1 MATEVKTSFL
11 INTFKGILVLKTPK
25 ENNFWFLP
33 LGGAGEIGMNLN
45 LFGHN
50 KEWIIVDCGITFGD
64 RLGIDI
70 IMPDPSAILEQADR
84 IKALVLTH
92 AHEDH
97 IGAVPYL
104 WPYLKCPVYA
114 TPFTAHALRQKLE
127 EKSWGKQ
134 VKIIE
139 VPLSGRVQIG
149 SFDIEYITLTHSI
162 PEPNALAIRTELG
175 CVLHTGDWKIDPQPL
190 LGDTTDENRLKQIG
204 EEGVLALVCDSTNV
218 FDEGSTG
225 SEGEVRDELEKVIA
239 QIPHGRITV
248 CCFSS
253 NVARVES
260 IAHAAQKNGRKV
272 ALIGRSLEKMTRIA
286 SLSGYLKNLPG
297 FINADQAMDMPRD
310 KVLFISTGSQGEG
323 RAALSRIAQR
333 THPIVELDENDTV
346 IFSSRVIPGN
356 ERAIANIQ
364 NQLVQQ
370 GVRIITAHE
379 EAVHVSGH
387 PAQEDLKAMYNWIKP
402 KSLIPVH
409 GEARHMQTQADLG
422 LANGIEHALVPFNGS
437 LIELAGDAPVI
448 IDKVNSG
455 RWGVDGKCLVSMHSP
470 ILKDRNK
477 ISIQGIIFLSVPVND
492 IYQLQGSPSVS
503 SYGLVE
509 LGEEKQDFQED
520 MQNIIRRTLRQDLGK
535 EKNYLEALQRTIKQ
549 ECNQRFGK
557 KPIIDIHFVH
567 VA

>member
-1 MATEVKTSFL
+1 
-11 INTFKGILVLKTPK
+11 VLKTPK
-25 ENNFWFLP
+25 GNNFWFLP

-70 IMPDPSAILEQADR
+70 MMPDPSAILEQAENV
-84 IKALVLTH
+84 KALVLTH

-114 TPFTAHALRQKLE
+114 TPFTAQVLRQKLE

-149 SFDIEYITLTHSI
+149 SFDVEYITLTHSI

-175 CVLHTGDWKIDPQPL
+175 CVLHTGDWKVDPQPL
-190 LGDTTDENRLKQIG
+190 IGESTDKNRLKEIG
-204 EEGVLALVCDSTNV
+204 KEGVSALICDSTNV
-218 FDEGSTG
+218 FDKGSTG
-225 SEGEVRDELEKVIA
+225 SEGEVRNELEKIIA
-239 QIPHGRITV
+239 QIPQGRIV
-248 CCFSS
+248 ACCFSS

-272 ALIGRSLEKMTRIA
+272 ALLGRSLEKMIRAAT
-286 SLSGYLKNLPG
+286 LSGYLKKLPG
-297 FINADQAMDMPRD
+297 FVPADQAMDMPRD

-323 RAALSRIAQR
+323 RAALSRIANR
-333 THPIVELDENDTV
+333 SHPIVELDDGDTV

-356 ERAIANIQ
+356 ERSIANIQ
-364 NQLVQQ
+364 NQLVHQ
-370 GVRIITAHE
+370 GVRTITSHE

-387 PAQEDLKAMYNWIKP
+387 PAQEDLKAMYNWTKP

-409 GEARHMQTQADLG
+409 GEARHMQSQAELG
-422 LANGIEHALVPFNGS
+422 LANGIEHTLVPGNGT
-437 LIELAGDAPVI
+437 LIELAGKTPEI
-448 IDKVNSG
+448 IDRVNTG
-455 RWGVDGKCLVSMHSP
+455 RWGVDGKCLVSMQSP

-477 ISIQGIIFLSVPVND
+477 ISIQGIVLLSIPVDD
-492 IYQLQGSPSVS
+492 IYQLQGIPVIS
-503 SYGLVE
+503 SFGLVE
-509 LGEEKQDFQED
+509 LGEETEDFQD
-520 MQNIIRRTLRQDLGK
+520 GMQKIIRRTMHQDLGK
-535 EKNYLEALQRTIKQ
+535 EKNYIEALQRSVKQ

-557 KPIIDIHFVH
+557 KPFVDIHFVS
-567 VA
+567 VS

>member
-1 MATEVKTSFL
+1 ML
-11 INTFKGILVLKTPK
+11 NTPK
-25 ENNFWFLP
+25 KTNFWFLP

-70 IMPDPSAILEQADR
+70 IMPDPSAILDHAAN

-114 TPFTAHALRQKLE
+114 TPFTAQILRQKLE

-149 SFDIEYITLTHSI
+149 SFDVEYITLTHSI
-162 PEPNALAIRTELG
+162 PEPNALAIRTEHG

-190 LGDTTDENRLKQIG
+190 LGEATNKNRLKEIG
-204 EEGVLALVCDSTNV
+204 KEGVLSLICDSTNV
-218 FDEGSTG
+218 FDKGSTG

-239 QIPHGRITV
+239 QIPNGRIAV

-260 IAHAAQKNGRKV
+260 IAYSAKKNGRKV
-272 ALIGRSLEKMTRIA
+272 ALLGRSLEKMIRAAT
-286 SLSGYLKNLPG
+286 LSGYLKGLPG
-297 FINADQAMDMPRD
+297 FIPADQAMDMPRD
-310 KVLFISTGSQGEG
+310 KVLFICTGSQGEG
-323 RAALSRIAQR
+323 RSALTRIAQR
-333 THPIVELDENDTV
+333 DHHIVSLDKDDTV

-356 ERAIANIQ
+356 ERAIANMQ
-364 NQLVQQ
+364 NHLVHQ

-379 EAVHVSGH
+379 EDVHVSGH
-387 PAQEDLKAMYNWIKP
+387 PAQEDLKAMYSWVKP

-409 GEARHMQTQADLG
+409 GEARHMQAQAELG
-422 LANGIEHALVPFNGS
+422 LANGIEQALVPSNGT
-437 LIELAGDAPVI
+437 LIELAGSKPEI
-448 IDKVNSG
+448 IERVNSG
-455 RWGVDGKCLVSMHSP
+455 RWGIDGKCLVSMQSP
-470 ILKDRNK
+470 ILKERQK
-477 ISIQGIIFLSVPVND
+477 ISIQGVIFVSIPVDD
-492 IYQLQGSPSVS
+492 ICQIQGTPTISAH
-503 SYGLVE
+503 GLVE
-509 LGEEKQDFQED
+509 DGEEAQDFQD
-520 MQNIIRRTLRQDLGK
+520 GMQNIIRRTMHQDLGK
-535 EKNYLEALQRTIKQ
+535 EKNYIEALQRVIKQ

-557 KPIIDIHFVH
+557 KPVVDVH
-567 VA
+567 LVRSV

>member
-1 MATEVKTSFL
+1 
-11 INTFKGILVLKTPK
+11 VLNTPK
-25 ENNFWFLP
+25 KTNFWFLP

-70 IMPDPSAILEQADR
+70 IMPDPSAILDHAEN

-114 TPFTAHALRQKLE
+114 TPFTAQILRQKLE

-149 SFDIEYITLTHSI
+149 SFDVEYITLTHSI
-162 PEPNALAIRTELG
+162 PEPNALAIRTKHG

-190 LGDTTDENRLKQIG
+190 LGEATNKNRLKEIG
-204 EEGVLALVCDSTNV
+204 KEGVLALICDSTNV
-218 FDEGSTG
+218 FDKGSTG

-239 QIPHGRITV
+239 QIPNGRIAV

-260 IAHAAQKNGRKV
+260 IAYSAQKNGRKV
-272 ALIGRSLEKMTRIA
+272 ALLGRSLEKMIRAAT
-286 SLSGYLKNLPG
+286 LSGYLKGLPG
-297 FINADQAMDMPRD
+297 FIPADQAMDMPRE
-310 KVLFISTGSQGEG
+310 KVLFICTGSQGEG
-323 RAALSRIAQR
+323 RSALTRIAQR
-333 THPIVELDENDTV
+333 DHHIVSLDKDDTV

-356 ERAIANIQ
+356 ERAIANMQ
-364 NQLVQQ
+364 NHLVHQ

-379 EAVHVSGH
+379 EDVHVSGH
-387 PAQEDLKAMYNWIKP
+387 PAQEDLKAMYSWVKP

-409 GEARHMQTQADLG
+409 GEARHMQAQAELG
-422 LANGIEHALVPFNGS
+422 LANGIEQALVPSNGT
-437 LIELAGDAPVI
+437 LIELAGGKPEI
-448 IDKVNSG
+448 IERIDSG
-455 RWGVDGKCLVSMHSP
+455 RWGIDGKCLVSMQSS
-470 ILKDRNK
+470 ILKERQK
-477 ISIQGIIFLSVPVND
+477 ISTQGVIFVSIPVDD
-492 IYQLQGSPSVS
+492 IYQMQGTPTISAH
-503 SYGLVE
+503 GLVE
-509 LGEEKQDFQED
+509 EGEEAQDFQD
-520 MQNIIRRTLRQDLGK
+520 GMQNVIRRTMHQDIGK
-535 EKNYLEALQRTIKQ
+535 EKNYIEALQRVIKQ

-557 KPIIDIHFVH
+557 KPVVDVHFVRSI
-567 VA
+567 

>member
-1 MATEVKTSFL
+1 
-11 INTFKGILVLKTPK
+11 VLNTPK
-25 ENNFWFLP
+25 KTNFWFLP

-70 IMPDPSAILEQADR
+70 IMPDPSAILDHAEN

-114 TPFTAHALRQKLE
+114 TPFTAQILRQKLE

-149 SFDIEYITLTHSI
+149 SFDVEYITLTHSI
-162 PEPNALAIRTELG
+162 PEPNALAIRTEHG

-190 LGDTTDENRLKQIG
+190 LGETTNKNRLKEIG
-204 EEGVLALVCDSTNV
+204 KEGVLSLICDSTNV
-218 FDEGSTG
+218 FDKGSTG

-239 QIPHGRITV
+239 QIPNGRIAV

-260 IAHAAQKNGRKV
+260 IAYSAKKNGRKV
-272 ALIGRSLEKMTRIA
+272 ALLGRSLEKMIRAAT
-286 SLSGYLKNLPG
+286 LSGYLKGLPG
-297 FINADQAMDMPRD
+297 FIPADQAMDMPRD
-310 KVLFISTGSQGEG
+310 KVLFICTGSQGEG
-323 RAALSRIAQR
+323 RSALTRIAQR
-333 THPIVELDENDTV
+333 DHHIVSLDKDDTV

-356 ERAIANIQ
+356 ERAIANMQ
-364 NQLVQQ
+364 NHLVHQ

-379 EAVHVSGH
+379 EDVHVSGH
-387 PAQEDLKAMYNWIKP
+387 PAQEDLKAMYSWVKP

-409 GEARHMQTQADLG
+409 GEARHMQAQAELG
-422 LANGIEHALVPFNGS
+422 LANGIEQALVPSNGT
-437 LIELAGDAPVI
+437 LIELAGSKPEI
-448 IDKVNSG
+448 IERVNSG
-455 RWGVDGKCLVSMHSP
+455 RWGIDGKCLVSMQSP
-470 ILKDRNK
+470 ILKERQK
-477 ISIQGIIFLSVPVND
+477 ISIQGVIFVSIPVDD
-492 IYQLQGSPSVS
+492 ICQIQGTPTISAH
-503 SYGLVE
+503 GLVE
-509 LGEEKQDFQED
+509 DGEEAQDFQD
-520 MQNIIRRTLRQDLGK
+520 GMQNIIRRTMHQDLGK
-535 EKNYLEALQRTIKQ
+535 EKNYIEALQRVIKQ

-557 KPIIDIHFVH
+557 KPVVDVH
-567 VA
+567 LVRSV

>member
-1 MATEVKTSFL
+1 ML
-11 INTFKGILVLKTPK
+11 NTPK
-25 ENNFWFLP
+25 KTNFWFLP

-70 IMPDPSAILEQADR
+70 IMPDPSAILDHAEN

-114 TPFTAHALRQKLE
+114 TPFTAQILRQKLE

-149 SFDIEYITLTHSI
+149 SFDVEYITLTHSI
-162 PEPNALAIRTELG
+162 PEPNALAIRTEHG

-190 LGDTTDENRLKQIG
+190 LGEATNKNRLKEIG
-204 EEGVLALVCDSTNV
+204 KEGVLSLICDSTNV
-218 FDEGSTG
+218 FDKGSTG

-239 QIPHGRITV
+239 QIPNGRIAV

-260 IAHAAQKNGRKV
+260 IAYSAKKNGRKV
-272 ALIGRSLEKMTRIA
+272 ALLGRSLEKMIRAAT
-286 SLSGYLKNLPG
+286 LSGYLKGLPG
-297 FINADQAMDMPRD
+297 FIPADQAMDMPRD
-310 KVLFISTGSQGEG
+310 KVLFICTGSQGEG
-323 RAALSRIAQR
+323 RSALTRIAQR
-333 THPIVELDENDTV
+333 DHHIVSLDKDDTV

-356 ERAIANIQ
+356 ERAIANMQ
-364 NQLVQQ
+364 NHLVHQ

-379 EAVHVSGH
+379 EDVHVSGH
-387 PAQEDLKAMYNWIKP
+387 PAQEDLKAMYSWVKP

-409 GEARHMQTQADLG
+409 GEARHMQAQAELG
-422 LANGIEHALVPFNGS
+422 LANGIEQALVPSNGT
-437 LIELAGDAPVI
+437 LIELAGSKPEI
-448 IDKVNSG
+448 IERVNSG
-455 RWGVDGKCLVSMHSP
+455 RWGIDGKCLVSVQSP
-470 ILKDRNK
+470 ILKERQK
-477 ISIQGIIFLSVPVND
+477 ISIQGVIFVSIPVDD
-492 IYQLQGSPSVS
+492 ICQIQGTPTISAH
-503 SYGLVE
+503 GLVE
-509 LGEEKQDFQED
+509 DGEEAQDFQD
-520 MQNIIRRTLRQDLGK
+520 GMQNIIRRTMHQDLGK
-535 EKNYLEALQRTIKQ
+535 EKNYIEALQRVIKQ

-557 KPIIDIHFVH
+557 KPVVDVH
-567 VA
+567 LVRSV

>member
-1 MATEVKTSFL
+1 ML
-11 INTFKGILVLKTPK
+11 NTPK
-25 ENNFWFLP
+25 KTNFWFLP
-33 LGGAGEIGMNLN
+33 LGGAAEIGMNLN

-70 IMPDPSAILEQADR
+70 IMPDPSAILDHAEN

-114 TPFTAHALRQKLE
+114 TPFTAQILRQKLE

-139 VPLSGRVQIG
+139 VPLSGRMQIG
-149 SFDIEYITLTHSI
+149 SFNVEYITLTHSI
-162 PEPNALAIRTELG
+162 PEPNALAIRTEHG

-190 LGDTTDENRLKQIG
+190 LGEATNKNRLKEIG
-204 EEGVLALVCDSTNV
+204 KEGVLSLICDSTNV
-218 FDEGSTG
+218 FDKGSTG

-239 QIPHGRITV
+239 QIPNGRIAV

-260 IAHAAQKNGRKV
+260 IAYSAKKNGRKV
-272 ALIGRSLEKMTRIA
+272 ALLGRSLEKMIRAAT
-286 SLSGYLKNLPG
+286 LSGYLKGLPG
-297 FINADQAMDMPRD
+297 FIPADQAMDMPRD
-310 KVLFISTGSQGEG
+310 KVLFICTGSQGEG
-323 RAALSRIAQR
+323 RSALTRIAQR
-333 THPIVELDENDTV
+333 DHHVVSLDKGDTV

-356 ERAIANIQ
+356 ERAIANMQ
-364 NQLVQQ
+364 NHLVHQ

-379 EAVHVSGH
+379 EDVHVSGH
-387 PAQEDLKAMYNWIKP
+387 PAQEDLKAMYSWVKP

-409 GEARHMQTQADLG
+409 GEARHMQAQAELG
-422 LANGIEHALVPFNGS
+422 LANGIEQALVPSNGT
-437 LIELAGDAPVI
+437 LIELAGSKPEI
-448 IDKVNSG
+448 IERVNSG
-455 RWGVDGKCLVSMHSP
+455 RWGIDGKCLVSMQSP
-470 ILKDRNK
+470 ILKERQK
-477 ISIQGIIFLSVPVND
+477 ISIQGVIFVSIPVDD
-492 IYQLQGSPSVS
+492 ICQIQGTPTISAH
-503 SYGLVE
+503 GLVE
-509 LGEEKQDFQED
+509 DGEEAQDFQD
-520 MQNIIRRTLRQDLGK
+520 GMQNIIRRTMHQDLGK
-535 EKNYLEALQRTIKQ
+535 EKNYIEALQRVIKQ

-557 KPIIDIHFVH
+557 KPVVDVH
-567 VA
+567 LVRSV

>member
-1 MATEVKTSFL
+1 
-11 INTFKGILVLKTPK
+11 VLNTPK
-25 ENNFWFLP
+25 KTNFWFLP

-70 IMPDPSAILEQADR
+70 IMPDPSAILDHAEN

-114 TPFTAHALRQKLE
+114 TPFTAQILRQKLE

-149 SFDIEYITLTHSI
+149 SFDVEYITLTHSI
-162 PEPNALAIRTELG
+162 PEPNALAIRTEHG

-190 LGDTTDENRLKQIG
+190 LGEATNKNRLKEIG
-204 EEGVLALVCDSTNV
+204 KEGVLSLICDSTNV
-218 FDEGSTG
+218 FDKGSTG

-239 QIPHGRITV
+239 QIPNGRIAV

-260 IAHAAQKNGRKV
+260 IAYSAKKSGRKV
-272 ALIGRSLEKMTRIA
+272 ALLGRSLEKMIRAAT
-286 SLSGYLKNLPG
+286 LSGYLKGLPG
-297 FINADQAMDMPRD
+297 FIPADQAMDMPRD
-310 KVLFISTGSQGEG
+310 KVLFICTGSQGEG
-323 RAALSRIAQR
+323 RSALTRIAQR
-333 THPIVELDENDTV
+333 DHHVVSLDKDDTV

-356 ERAIANIQ
+356 ERAIANMQ
-364 NQLVQQ
+364 NHLVHQ

-379 EAVHVSGH
+379 EDVHVSGH
-387 PAQEDLKAMYNWIKP
+387 PAQEDLKAMYSWVKP

-409 GEARHMQTQADLG
+409 GEARHMQAQAELG
-422 LANGIEHALVPFNGS
+422 LANGIEQALVPSNGT
-437 LIELAGDAPVI
+437 LIELAGSKPEI
-448 IDKVNSG
+448 IERVNSG
-455 RWGVDGKCLVSMHSP
+455 RWGIDGKCLVSMQSP
-470 ILKDRNK
+470 ILKERQK
-477 ISIQGIIFLSVPVND
+477 ISIQGVIFVSIPVDD
-492 IYQLQGSPSVS
+492 ICQIQGTPTISAH
-503 SYGLVE
+503 GLVE
-509 LGEEKQDFQED
+509 DGEEAQDFQD
-520 MQNIIRRTLRQDLGK
+520 GMQNIIRRTMHQDLGK
-535 EKNYLEALQRTIKQ
+535 EKNYIEALQRVIKQ

-557 KPIIDIHFVH
+557 KPVVDLHLVRS
-567 VA
+567 V

>member
-1 MATEVKTSFL
+1 
-11 INTFKGILVLKTPK
+11 
-25 ENNFWFLP
+25 
-33 LGGAGEIGMNLN
+33 MNLN

-70 IMPDPSAILEQADR
+70 IMPDPSAILDHAEN

-114 TPFTAHALRQKLE
+114 TPFTAQILRQKLE

-149 SFDIEYITLTHSI
+149 SFDVEYITLTHSI
-162 PEPNALAIRTELG
+162 PEPNALAIRTEHG

-190 LGDTTDENRLKQIG
+190 LGETTNKNRLKEIG
-204 EEGVLALVCDSTNV
+204 KEGVLSLICDSTNV
-218 FDEGSTG
+218 FDKGSTG

-239 QIPHGRITV
+239 QIPNGRIAV

-260 IAHAAQKNGRKV
+260 IAYSAKKNGRKV
-272 ALIGRSLEKMTRIA
+272 ALLGRSLEKMIRAAT
-286 SLSGYLKNLPG
+286 LSGYLKGLPG
-297 FINADQAMDMPRD
+297 FIRADQAMDMPRD
-310 KVLFISTGSQGEG
+310 KVLFICTGSQGEG
-323 RAALSRIAQR
+323 RSALTRIAQR
-333 THPIVELDENDTV
+333 DHHIVSLDKDDTV

-356 ERAIANIQ
+356 ERAIANMQ
-364 NQLVQQ
+364 NHLVHQ

-379 EAVHVSGH
+379 EDVHVSGH
-387 PAQEDLKAMYNWIKP
+387 PAQEDLKAMYSWVKP

-409 GEARHMQTQADLG
+409 GEARHMQAQAELG
-422 LANGIEHALVPFNGS
+422 LANGIEQALVPSNGT
-437 LIELAGDAPVI
+437 LIELAGSKPEI
-448 IDKVNSG
+448 IERVNSG
-455 RWGVDGKCLVSMHSP
+455 RWGIDGKCLVSMQSP
-470 ILKDRNK
+470 ILKERQK
-477 ISIQGIIFLSVPVND
+477 ISIQGVIFVSIPVDD
-492 IYQLQGSPSVS
+492 ICQIQGTPTISAH
-503 SYGLVE
+503 GLVE
-509 LGEEKQDFQED
+509 DGEEAQDFQD
-520 MQNIIRRTLRQDLGK
+520 GMQNIIRRTMHQDLGK
-535 EKNYLEALQRTIKQ
+535 EKNYIEALQRVIKQ

-557 KPIIDIHFVH
+557 KPVVDVH
-567 VA
+567 LVRSV

>member
-1 MATEVKTSFL
+1 
-11 INTFKGILVLKTPK
+11 VLNTPK
-25 ENNFWFLP
+25 KTNFWFLP

-70 IMPDPSAILEQADR
+70 IMPDPSAILDHAEN

-114 TPFTAHALRQKLE
+114 TPFTAQILRQKLE

-149 SFDIEYITLTHSI
+149 SFDVEYITLTHSI
-162 PEPNALAIRTELG
+162 PEPNALAIRTEHG

-190 LGDTTDENRLKQIG
+190 LGETTNKNRLKEIG
-204 EEGVLALVCDSTNV
+204 KEGVLSLICDSTNV
-218 FDEGSTG
+218 FDKGSTG

-239 QIPHGRITV
+239 QIPNGRIAV

-260 IAHAAQKNGRKV
+260 IAYSAKKNGRKV
-272 ALIGRSLEKMTRIA
+272 ALLGRSLEKMIRAAT
-286 SLSGYLKNLPG
+286 LSGYLKGLPG
-297 FINADQAMDMPRD
+297 FIPADQAMDMPRD
-310 KVLFISTGSQGEG
+310 KVLFICTGSQGEG
-323 RAALSRIAQR
+323 RSALTRIAQR
-333 THPIVELDENDTV
+333 DHHIVSLDKDDTV

-356 ERAIANIQ
+356 ERAIANMQ
-364 NQLVQQ
+364 NHLVHQ

-379 EAVHVSGH
+379 EDVHVSGH
-387 PAQEDLKAMYNWIKP
+387 PAQEDLKAMYSWVKP

-409 GEARHMQTQADLG
+409 GEARHMQAQAELG
-422 LANGIEHALVPFNGS
+422 LANGIEQALVPSNGT
-437 LIELAGDAPVI
+437 LIELAGSKPEI
-448 IDKVNSG
+448 IERVNSG
-455 RWGVDGKCLVSMHSP
+455 RWGIDGKCLVSMQSP
-470 ILKDRNK
+470 ILKERQK
-477 ISIQGIIFLSVPVND
+477 ISIQGVIFVSIPVDD
-492 IYQLQGSPSVS
+492 ICQIQAAPTISAH
-503 SYGLVE
+503 GLVE
-509 LGEEKQDFQED
+509 DGEEAQDFQD
-520 MQNIIRRTLRQDLGK
+520 GMQNIIRRTMHQDLGK
-535 EKNYLEALQRTIKQ
+535 EKNYIEALQRVIKQ

-557 KPIIDIHFVH
+557 KPVVDVH
-567 VA
+567 LVRSV

>member
-1 MATEVKTSFL
+1 ML
-11 INTFKGILVLKTPK
+11 NTPK
-25 ENNFWFLP
+25 KTNFWFLP

-70 IMPDPSAILEQADR
+70 IMPDPSAILDHAEN

-114 TPFTAHALRQKLE
+114 TPFTAQILRQKLE

-149 SFDIEYITLTHSI
+149 SFDVEYITLTHSI
-162 PEPNALAIRTELG
+162 PEPNALAIRTEHG

-190 LGDTTDENRLKQIG
+190 LGEATNKNRLKEIG
-204 EEGVLALVCDSTNV
+204 KEGVLSLICDSTNV
-218 FDEGSTG
+218 FDKGSTG

-239 QIPHGRITV
+239 QIPNGRIAV

-260 IAHAAQKNGRKV
+260 IAYSAKKNGRKV
-272 ALIGRSLEKMTRIA
+272 ALLGRSLEKMIRAAT
-286 SLSGYLKNLPG
+286 LSGYLKGLPG
-297 FINADQAMDMPRD
+297 FIPADQAMDMPRD
-310 KVLFISTGSQGEG
+310 KVLFICTGSQGEG
-323 RAALSRIAQR
+323 RSALTRIAQR
-333 THPIVELDENDTV
+333 DHHIVSLDKDDTV

-356 ERAIANIQ
+356 ERAIANMQ
-364 NQLVQQ
+364 NHLVHQ

-379 EAVHVSGH
+379 EDVHVSGH
-387 PAQEDLKAMYNWIKP
+387 PAQEDLKAMYSWVKP

-409 GEARHMQTQADLG
+409 GEARHMQAQAELG
-422 LANGIEHALVPFNGS
+422 LANGIEQALVPSNGT
-437 LIELAGDAPVI
+437 LIELAGSKPEI
-448 IDKVNSG
+448 IERVNSG
-455 RWGVDGKCLVSMHSP
+455 RWGIDGKCLVSMQSP
-470 ILKDRNK
+470 ILKERQK
-477 ISIQGIIFLSVPVND
+477 ISIQGVIFVSIPVDD
-492 IYQLQGSPSVS
+492 ICQIQGTPTISAH
-503 SYGLVE
+503 GLVE
-509 LGEEKQDFQED
+509 NGEEAQDFQD
-520 MQNIIRRTLRQDLGK
+520 GMQNIIRRTMHQDLGK
-535 EKNYLEALQRTIKQ
+535 EKNYIEALQRVIKQ

-557 KPIIDIHFVH
+557 KPVVDVH
-567 VA
+567 LVRSV

>member
-1 MATEVKTSFL
+1 M
-11 INTFKGILVLKTPK
+11 LKTPK
-25 ENNFWFLP
+25 GNNFWFLP

-70 IMPDPSAILEQADR
+70 MMPDPSAILEQAENV
-84 IKALVLTH
+84 KALVLTH

-114 TPFTAHALRQKLE
+114 TPFTAQVLRQKLE

-149 SFDIEYITLTHSI
+149 SFDVEYITLTHSI

-175 CVLHTGDWKIDPQPL
+175 CVLHTGDWKVDPQPL
-190 LGDTTDENRLKQIG
+190 IGESTDKNRLKEIG
-204 EEGVLALVCDSTNV
+204 KEGVSALICDSTNV
-218 FDEGSTG
+218 FDKGSTG
-225 SEGEVRDELEKVIA
+225 SEGEVRNELEKIIA
-239 QIPHGRITV
+239 QIPQGRIV
-248 CCFSS
+248 ACCFSS

-272 ALIGRSLEKMTRIA
+272 ALLGRSLEKMIRAAT
-286 SLSGYLKNLPG
+286 LSGYLKKLPG
-297 FINADQAMDMPRD
+297 FVPADQAMDMPRD

-323 RAALSRIAQR
+323 RAALSRIANR
-333 THPIVELDENDTV
+333 SHPIVELDDGDTV

-356 ERAIANIQ
+356 ERSIANIQ
-364 NQLVQQ
+364 NQLVHQ
-370 GVRIITAHE
+370 GVRTITSHE

-387 PAQEDLKAMYNWIKP
+387 PAQEDLKAMYNWTKP

-409 GEARHMQTQADLG
+409 GEARHMQSQAELG
-422 LANGIEHALVPFNGS
+422 LANGIEHTLVPGNGT
-437 LIELAGDAPVI
+437 LIELAGKTPEI
-448 IDKVNSG
+448 IDRVNTG
-455 RWGVDGKCLVSMHSP
+455 RWGVDGKCLVSMQSP

-477 ISIQGIIFLSVPVND
+477 ISIQGIVLLSIPVDD
-492 IYQLQGSPSVS
+492 IYQLQGIPVIS
-503 SYGLVE
+503 SFGLVE
-509 LGEEKQDFQED
+509 LGEETEDFQD
-520 MQNIIRRTLRQDLGK
+520 GMQKIIRRTMHQDLGK
-535 EKNYLEALQRTIKQ
+535 EKNYIEALQRSVKQ

-557 KPIIDIHFVH
+557 KPVVDIHFVS
-567 VA
+567 VS

>member
-1 MATEVKTSFL
+1 
-11 INTFKGILVLKTPK
+11 VLKTPK
-25 ENNFWFLP
+25 GNNFWFLP

-70 IMPDPSAILEQADR
+70 MMPDPSAILEQAENV
-84 IKALVLTH
+84 KALVLTH

-114 TPFTAHALRQKLE
+114 TPFTAQVLRQKLE

-149 SFDIEYITLTHSI
+149 SFDVEYITLTHSI

-190 LGDTTDENRLKQIG
+190 IGESTDKNRLKEIG
-204 EEGVLALVCDSTNV
+204 KEGVSALICDSTNV
-218 FDEGSTG
+218 FDKGSTG
-225 SEGEVRDELEKVIA
+225 SEGEVRNELEKIIA
-239 QIPHGRITV
+239 QIPQGRIV
-248 CCFSS
+248 ACCFSS

-272 ALIGRSLEKMTRIA
+272 ALLGRTLEKMMRAA
-286 SLSGYLKNLPG
+286 SLSGYLKKLPG
-297 FINADQAMDMPRD
+297 FVPADQAMDMPRD

-323 RAALSRIAQR
+323 RAALSRIANR
-333 THPIVELDENDTV
+333 SHPIVELDDGDTV

-356 ERAIANIQ
+356 ERSIANIQ
-364 NQLVQQ
+364 NQLVHQ
-370 GVRIITAHE
+370 GVRTITSHE

-387 PAQEDLKAMYNWIKP
+387 PAQEDLKAMYNWTKP

-409 GEARHMQTQADLG
+409 GEARHMQAQAELG
-422 LANGIEHALVPFNGS
+422 LANGIEHTLVPGNGT
-437 LIELAGDAPVI
+437 LIELAGKTPEI
-448 IDKVNSG
+448 IDRVNTG
-455 RWGVDGKCLVSMHSP
+455 RWGVDGKCLV
-470 ILKDRNK
+470 
-477 ISIQGIIFLSVPVND
+477 
-492 IYQLQGSPSVS
+492 
-503 SYGLVE
+503 
-509 LGEEKQDFQED
+509 
-520 MQNIIRRTLRQDLGK
+520 
-535 EKNYLEALQRTIKQ
+535 
-549 ECNQRFGK
+549 
-557 KPIIDIHFVH
+557 
-567 VA
+567 

>member
-1 MATEVKTSFL
+1 ML
-11 INTFKGILVLKTPK
+11 NTPK
-25 ENNFWFLP
+25 KTNFWFLP

-70 IMPDPSAILEQADR
+70 IMPDPSAILDHAEN

-114 TPFTAHALRQKLE
+114 TPFTAQILRQKLE

-149 SFDIEYITLTHSI
+149 SFDVEYITLTHSI
-162 PEPNALAIRTELG
+162 PEPNALAIRTEHG

-190 LGDTTDENRLKQIG
+190 LGETTNKNRLKEIG
-204 EEGVLALVCDSTNV
+204 KEGVLSLICDSTNV
-218 FDEGSTG
+218 FDKGSTG

-239 QIPHGRITV
+239 QIPNGRIAV

-260 IAHAAQKNGRKV
+260 IAYSAKKNGRKV
-272 ALIGRSLEKMTRIA
+272 ALLGRSLEKMIRAAT
-286 SLSGYLKNLPG
+286 LSGYLKGLPG
-297 FINADQAMDMPRD
+297 FIRADQAMDMPRD
-310 KVLFISTGSQGEG
+310 KVLFICTGSQGEG
-323 RAALSRIAQR
+323 RSALTRIAQR
-333 THPIVELDENDTV
+333 DHHIVSLDKDDTV

-356 ERAIANIQ
+356 ERAIANMQ
-364 NQLVQQ
+364 NHLVHQ

-379 EAVHVSGH
+379 EDVHVSGH
-387 PAQEDLKAMYNWIKP
+387 PAQEDLKAMYSWVKP

-409 GEARHMQTQADLG
+409 GEARHMQAQAELG
-422 LANGIEHALVPFNGS
+422 LANGIEQALVPSNGT
-437 LIELAGDAPVI
+437 LIELAGSKPEI
-448 IDKVNSG
+448 IERVNSG
-455 RWGVDGKCLVSMHSP
+455 RWGIDGKCLVSMQSP
-470 ILKDRNK
+470 ILKERQK
-477 ISIQGIIFLSVPVND
+477 ISIQGVIFVSIPVDD
-492 IYQLQGSPSVS
+492 ICQIQGTPTISAH
-503 SYGLVE
+503 GLVE
-509 LGEEKQDFQED
+509 DGEEAQDFQD
-520 MQNIIRRTLRQDLGK
+520 GMQNIIRRTMHQDLGK
-535 EKNYLEALQRTIKQ
+535 EKNYIEALQRVIKQ

-557 KPIIDIHFVH
+557 KPVVDVH
-567 VA
+567 LVRSV

>member
-1 MATEVKTSFL
+1 
-11 INTFKGILVLKTPK
+11 VLNTPK
-25 ENNFWFLP
+25 KTNFWFLP

-70 IMPDPSAILEQADR
+70 IMPDPSAILDHAEN

-114 TPFTAHALRQKLE
+114 TPFTAQILRQKLE

-149 SFDIEYITLTHSI
+149 SFDVEYITLTHSI
-162 PEPNALAIRTELG
+162 PEPNALAIRTEHG

-190 LGDTTDENRLKQIG
+190 LGEATNKNRLKEIG
-204 EEGVLALVCDSTNV
+204 KEGVLSLICDSTNV
-218 FDEGSTG
+218 FDKGSTG

-239 QIPHGRITV
+239 QIPNGRIAV

-260 IAHAAQKNGRKV
+260 IVYSAKKNGRKV
-272 ALIGRSLEKMTRIA
+272 ALLGRSLEKMIRAAT
-286 SLSGYLKNLPG
+286 LSGYLKGLPG
-297 FINADQAMDMPRD
+297 FIPADQAMDMPRD
-310 KVLFISTGSQGEG
+310 KVLFICTGSQGEG
-323 RAALSRIAQR
+323 RSALTRIAQR
-333 THPIVELDENDTV
+333 DHHIVSLDKDDTV

-356 ERAIANIQ
+356 ERAIANMQ
-364 NQLVQQ
+364 NHLVHQ

-379 EAVHVSGH
+379 EDVHVSGH
-387 PAQEDLKAMYNWIKP
+387 PAQEDLKAMYSWVKP

-409 GEARHMQTQADLG
+409 GEARHMQAQAELG
-422 LANGIEHALVPFNGS
+422 LANGIEQALVPSNGT
-437 LIELAGDAPVI
+437 LIELAGSKPEI
-448 IDKVNSG
+448 IERVNSG
-455 RWGVDGKCLVSMHSP
+455 RWGIDGKCLVSMQSP
-470 ILKDRNK
+470 ILKERQK
-477 ISIQGIIFLSVPVND
+477 ISIQGVIFVSIPVDD
-492 IYQLQGSPSVS
+492 ICQIQGIPTISAH
-503 SYGLVE
+503 GLVE
-509 LGEEKQDFQED
+509 DGEEAQDFQD
-520 MQNIIRRTLRQDLGK
+520 GMQNIIRRTMHQDLGK
-535 EKNYLEALQRTIKQ
+535 EKNYIEALQRVIKQ

-557 KPIIDIHFVH
+557 KPVVDVH
-567 VA
+567 LVRSV

>member
-1 MATEVKTSFL
+1 ML
-11 INTFKGILVLKTPK
+11 NTPK
-25 ENNFWFLP
+25 KTNFWFLP

-70 IMPDPSAILEQADR
+70 IMPDPSAILDHAEN

-114 TPFTAHALRQKLE
+114 TPFTAQILRQKLE

-149 SFDIEYITLTHSI
+149 SFNVEYITLTHSI
-162 PEPNALAIRTELG
+162 PEPNALAIRTEHG

-190 LGDTTDENRLKQIG
+190 LGETTNKNRLKEIG
-204 EEGVLALVCDSTNV
+204 KEGVLSLICDSTNV
-218 FDEGSTG
+218 FDKGSTG

-239 QIPHGRITV
+239 QIPNGRIAV

-260 IAHAAQKNGRKV
+260 IAYSAKKNGRKV
-272 ALIGRSLEKMTRIA
+272 ALLGRSLEKMIRAAT
-286 SLSGYLKNLPG
+286 LSGYLKGLPG
-297 FINADQAMDMPRD
+297 FIPADQAMDMPRD
-310 KVLFISTGSQGEG
+310 KVLFICTGSQGEG
-323 RAALSRIAQR
+323 RSALTRIAQR
-333 THPIVELDENDTV
+333 DHHIVSLDKDDTV

-356 ERAIANIQ
+356 ERAIANMQ
-364 NQLVQQ
+364 NHLVHQ

-379 EAVHVSGH
+379 EDVHVSGH
-387 PAQEDLKAMYNWIKP
+387 PAQEDLKAMYSWVKP

-409 GEARHMQTQADLG
+409 GEARHMQAQAELG
-422 LANGIEHALVPFNGS
+422 LANGIEQALVPSNGT
-437 LIELAGDAPVI
+437 LIELAGSKPEI
-448 IDKVNSG
+448 IERVNSG
-455 RWGVDGKCLVSMHSP
+455 RWGIDGKCLVSMQSP
-470 ILKDRNK
+470 ILKERQK
-477 ISIQGIIFLSVPVND
+477 ISIQGVIFVSIPVDD
-492 IYQLQGSPSVS
+492 ICQIQGTPTISAH
-503 SYGLVE
+503 GLVE
-509 LGEEKQDFQED
+509 DGEEAQDFQD
-520 MQNIIRRTLRQDLGK
+520 GMQNIIRRTMHQDLGK
-535 EKNYLEALQRTIKQ
+535 EKNYIEALQRVIKQ

-557 KPIIDIHFVH
+557 KPVVDVH
-567 VA
+567 LVRSV

>member
-1 MATEVKTSFL
+1 ML
-11 INTFKGILVLKTPK
+11 NTPK
-25 ENNFWFLP
+25 KTNFWFLP

-70 IMPDPSAILEQADR
+70 IMPDPSAILDHAEN

-114 TPFTAHALRQKLE
+114 TPFTAQILRQKLE

-149 SFDIEYITLTHSI
+149 SFDVEYITLTHSI
-162 PEPNALAIRTELG
+162 PEPNALAIRTEHG

-190 LGDTTDENRLKQIG
+190 LGEATNKNRLKEIG
-204 EEGVLALVCDSTNV
+204 KEGVLSLICDSTNV
-218 FDEGSTG
+218 FDKGSTG

-239 QIPHGRITV
+239 QIPNGRIAV

-260 IAHAAQKNGRKV
+260 IAYSAKKNGRKV
-272 ALIGRSLEKMTRIA
+272 ALLGRSLEKMIRAAT
-286 SLSGYLKNLPG
+286 LSGYLKGLPG
-297 FINADQAMDMPRD
+297 FIPADQAMDMPRD
-310 KVLFISTGSQGEG
+310 KVLFICTGSQGEG
-323 RAALSRIAQR
+323 RSALTRIAQR
-333 THPIVELDENDTV
+333 DHHIVSLDKDDTV

-356 ERAIANIQ
+356 ERAIANMQ
-364 NQLVQQ
+364 NHLVHQ

-379 EAVHVSGH
+379 EDVHVSGH
-387 PAQEDLKAMYNWIKP
+387 PAQEDLKAMYSWVKP

-409 GEARHMQTQADLG
+409 GEARHMQAQAELG
-422 LANGIEHALVPFNGS
+422 LANGIEQALVPSNGT
-437 LIELAGDAPVI
+437 LIELAGSKPEI
-448 IDKVNSG
+448 IERVNSG
-455 RWGVDGKCLVSMHSP
+455 RWGIDGKCLVSMQSP
-470 ILKDRNK
+470 ILKERQK
-477 ISIQGIIFLSVPVND
+477 ISIQGVIFVSIPVDD
-492 IYQLQGSPSVS
+492 ICQIQGTPTISAH
-503 SYGLVE
+503 GLVE
-509 LGEEKQDFQED
+509 DGEEAQDFQD
-520 MQNIIRRTLRQDLGK
+520 GMQNIIRRTMHQDLGK
-535 EKNYLEALQRTIKQ
+535 EKNYIEALQRVIKQ

-557 KPIIDIHFVH
+557 KPVVDVH
-567 VA
+567 LVRSV

>member
-1 MATEVKTSFL
+1 M
-11 INTFKGILVLKTPK
+11 LKTPK
-25 ENNFWFLP
+25 GNNFWFLP

-70 IMPDPSAILEQADR
+70 IMPDPSSILEHAED

-114 TPFTAHALRQKLE
+114 TPFTAQVLRQKLE

-190 LGDTTDENRLKQIG
+190 LGETTDKNRLKEIG
-204 EEGVLALVCDSTNV
+204 EEGVLALICDSTNV
-218 FDEGSTG
+218 FDKGSTG

-239 QIPHGRITV
+239 QIPNGRIV
-248 CCFSS
+248 ACCFSS

-260 IAHAAQKNGRKV
+260 IAYAAQKNGRKV
-272 ALIGRSLEKMTRIA
+272 ALLGRSLEKMIRAAT
-286 SLSGYLKNLPG
+286 LSGYLKGLPG
-297 FINADQAMDMPRD
+297 FITADQAMDMPKD
-310 KVLFISTGSQGEG
+310 KVLFISTGSQGES
-323 RAALSRIAQR
+323 RSALARVAQR
-333 THPIVELDENDTV
+333 DHQVVSLDKNDTV

-356 ERAIANIQ
+356 ERSIANMQ
-364 NQLVQQ
+364 NRLVHE

-379 EAVHVSGH
+379 EDVHVSGH
-387 PAQEDLKAMYNWIKP
+387 PAQEDLKAMYSWVKP

-409 GEARHMQTQADLG
+409 GEARHMQAQAELG
-422 LANGIEHALVPFNGS
+422 LANGIEQALVPSNGT
-437 LIELAGDAPVI
+437 LIELAGNAPKI
-448 IDKVNSG
+448 IDRVNSG
-455 RWGVDGKCLVSMHSP
+455 RWGIDGKCLVSMQSP
-470 ILKDRNK
+470 ILKERQK
-477 ISIQGIIFLSVPVND
+477 ISIQGIIFLSIPVDD
-492 IYQLQGSPSVS
+492 IYQMQGTPTVS
-503 SYGLVE
+503 SHGLVE
-509 LGEEKQDFQED
+509 PGEEDHDLREN
-520 MQNIIRRTLRQDLGK
+520 MQNIVRRTMRQGLNK
-535 EKNYLEALQRTIKQ
+535 EQNYVDALQRVIRQ

-557 KPIIDIHFVH
+557 KPVIDVHFVKSS
-567 VA
+567 

>member
-1 MATEVKTSFL
+1 
-11 INTFKGILVLKTPK
+11 VLKTPK
-25 ENNFWFLP
+25 GNNFWFLP

-70 IMPDPSAILEQADR
+70 MMPDPSAILEQAENV
-84 IKALVLTH
+84 KALVLTH

-114 TPFTAHALRQKLE
+114 TPFTAQVLRQKLE

-149 SFDIEYITLTHSI
+149 SFDVEYITLTHSI

-175 CVLHTGDWKIDPQPL
+175 CVLHTGDWKVDPQPL
-190 LGDTTDENRLKQIG
+190 IGESTDKNRLKEIG
-204 EEGVLALVCDSTNV
+204 KEGVSALICDSTNV
-218 FDEGSTG
+218 FDKGSTG
-225 SEGEVRDELEKVIA
+225 SEGEVRNELEKIIA
-239 QIPHGRITV
+239 QIPQGRIV
-248 CCFSS
+248 ACCFSS

-272 ALIGRSLEKMTRIA
+272 ALLGRSLEKMIRAAT
-286 SLSGYLKNLPG
+286 LSGYLKKLPG
-297 FINADQAMDMPRD
+297 FVPADQAMDMPRD

-323 RAALSRIAQR
+323 RAALSRIANR
-333 THPIVELDENDTV
+333 SHPIVELDDGDTV

-356 ERAIANIQ
+356 ERSIANIQ
-364 NQLVQQ
+364 NQLVHQ
-370 GVRIITAHE
+370 GVRTITSHE

-387 PAQEDLKAMYNWIKP
+387 PAQEDLKAMYNWTKP

-409 GEARHMQTQADLG
+409 GEARHMQSQAELG
-422 LANGIEHALVPFNGS
+422 LANGIEHTLVPGNGT
-437 LIELAGDAPVI
+437 LIELAGKTPEI
-448 IDKVNSG
+448 IDRVNTG
-455 RWGVDGKCLVSMHSP
+455 RWGVDGKCLVSMQSP

-477 ISIQGIIFLSVPVND
+477 ISIQGIVLLSIPVDD
-492 IYQLQGSPSVS
+492 IYQLQGIPVIS
-503 SYGLVE
+503 SFGLVE
-509 LGEEKQDFQED
+509 LGEETEDFQD
-520 MQNIIRRTLRQDLGK
+520 GMQKIIRRTMHQDLGK
-535 EKNYLEALQRTIKQ
+535 EKNYIEALQRSVKQ

-557 KPIIDIHFVH
+557 KPVVDIHFVS
-567 VA
+567 VS

>member
-1 MATEVKTSFL
+1 ML
-11 INTFKGILVLKTPK
+11 NTPK
-25 ENNFWFLP
+25 RTNFWFLP

-70 IMPDPSAILEQADR
+70 IMPDPSAILEHADS

-114 TPFTAHALRQKLE
+114 TPFTAQVLRQKLE

-149 SFDIEYITLTHSI
+149 SFDVEYITLTHSI

-190 LGDTTDENRLKQIG
+190 LGETTDKNRLKEIG
-204 EEGVLALVCDSTNV
+204 KEGVLSLICDSTNV
-218 FDEGSTG
+218 FDKGSTG

-239 QIPHGRITV
+239 QIPNGRITV

-260 IAHAAQKNGRKV
+260 IAHAAKKNGRKV
-272 ALIGRSLEKMTRIA
+272 ALLGRSLEKMVRAAT
-286 SLSGYLKNLPG
+286 LSGYLKELPG
-297 FINADQAMDMPRD
+297 FITADQAMDMPRD

-323 RAALSRIAQR
+323 RSALTRIAQR
-333 THPIVELDENDTV
+333 EHHIVSLDENDTV

-356 ERAIANIQ
+356 ERAIANMQ
-364 NQLVQQ
+364 NRLVHQ
-370 GVRIITAHE
+370 GIRIITANE
-379 EAVHVSGH
+379 EDVHVSGH
-387 PAQEDLKAMYNWIKP
+387 PAQEDLKAMYSWVKP

-409 GEARHMQTQADLG
+409 GEARHMQAQAELG
-422 LANGIEHALVPFNGS
+422 LANGIAKTLVPSNGA
-437 LIELAGDAPVI
+437 LIELAGPAPELI
-448 IDKVNSG
+448 GTVNSG
-455 RWGVDGKCLVSMHSP
+455 RWGIDGKCLVSMQSP
-470 ILKDRNK
+470 ILKERQK
-477 ISIQGIIFLSVPVND
+477 ISIQGIIFLSIPVND
-492 IYQLQGSPSVS
+492 IYQTKGTPIIS

-509 LGEEKQDFQED
+509 LGEEAKDFQED
-520 MQNIIRRTLRQDLGK
+520 MQNIIRRIMHQDLGK
-535 EKNYLEALQRTIKQ
+535 EKNYVEAVQRTVRQ

-557 KPIIDIHFVH
+557 KPIVDVHFVKSS
-567 VA
+567 

>member
-1 MATEVKTSFL
+1 ML
-11 INTFKGILVLKTPK
+11 NTPK
-25 ENNFWFLP
+25 KTNFWFLP

-70 IMPDPSAILEQADR
+70 IMPDPSAILDHAEN

-114 TPFTAHALRQKLE
+114 TPFTAQILRQKLE

-149 SFDIEYITLTHSI
+149 SFDVEYITLTHSI
-162 PEPNALAIRTELG
+162 PEPNALAIRTEHG

-190 LGDTTDENRLKQIG
+190 LGEATNKNRLKEIG
-204 EEGVLALVCDSTNV
+204 KEGVLSLICDSTNV
-218 FDEGSTG
+218 FDKGSTG

-239 QIPHGRITV
+239 QIPNGRIAV

-260 IAHAAQKNGRKV
+260 IAYSAKKSGRKV
-272 ALIGRSLEKMTRIA
+272 ALLGRSLEKMIRAAT
-286 SLSGYLKNLPG
+286 LSGYLKGLPG
-297 FINADQAMDMPRD
+297 FIPADQAMDMPRD
-310 KVLFISTGSQGEG
+310 KVLFICTGSQGEG
-323 RAALSRIAQR
+323 RSALTRIAQR
-333 THPIVELDENDTV
+333 DHHVVSLDKDDTV

-356 ERAIANIQ
+356 ERAIANMQ
-364 NQLVQQ
+364 NHLVHQ

-379 EAVHVSGH
+379 EDVHVSGH
-387 PAQEDLKAMYNWIKP
+387 PAQEDLKAMYSWVKP

-409 GEARHMQTQADLG
+409 GEARHMQAQAELG
-422 LANGIEHALVPFNGS
+422 LANGIEQALVPSNGT
-437 LIELAGDAPVI
+437 LIELAGSKPEI
-448 IDKVNSG
+448 IERVNSG
-455 RWGVDGKCLVSMHSP
+455 RWGIDGKCLVSMQSP
-470 ILKDRNK
+470 ILKERQK
-477 ISIQGIIFLSVPVND
+477 ISIQGVIFVSIPVDD
-492 IYQLQGSPSVS
+492 ICQIQGTPTISAH
-503 SYGLVE
+503 GLVE
-509 LGEEKQDFQED
+509 DGEEAQDFQD
-520 MQNIIRRTLRQDLGK
+520 GMQNIIRRTMHQDLGK
-535 EKNYLEALQRTIKQ
+535 EKNYIEALQRVIKQ

-557 KPIIDIHFVH
+557 KPVVDLHLVRS
-567 VA
+567 V

>member
-1 MATEVKTSFL
+1 M
-11 INTFKGILVLKTPK
+11 LKTPK
-25 ENNFWFLP
+25 GNNFWFLP

-70 IMPDPSAILEQADR
+70 IMPDPSAILEHAED

-114 TPFTAHALRQKLE
+114 TPFTAQVLRQKLE

-162 PEPNALAIRTELG
+162 PEPNALAIRTKLG

-190 LGDTTDENRLKQIG
+190 LGETTDKNRLKEIG
-204 EEGVLALVCDSTNV
+204 KEGVLALICDSTNV
-218 FDEGSTG
+218 FDKGSTG

-239 QIPHGRITV
+239 QIPNGRIV
-248 CCFSS
+248 ACCFSS

-260 IAHAAQKNGRKV
+260 IAYAAQKNGRKV
-272 ALIGRSLEKMTRIA
+272 ALLGRSLEKMIRAAT
-286 SLSGYLKNLPG
+286 LSGYLKGLPG
-297 FINADQAMDMPRD
+297 FITADQAMDMPRD
-310 KVLFISTGSQGEG
+310 KVLFISTGSQGEA
-323 RAALSRIAQR
+323 RSALARVAQR
-333 THPIVELDENDTV
+333 DHQIVSLDENDTV

-356 ERAIANIQ
+356 ERAIANMQ
-364 NQLVQQ
+364 NRLVHQS
-370 GVRIITAHE
+370 VRIITAHE
-379 EAVHVSGH
+379 EDVHVSGH
-387 PAQEDLKAMYNWIKP
+387 PAQEDLKAMYSWVKP

-409 GEARHMQTQADLG
+409 GEARHMQAQAELG
-422 LANGIEHALVPFNGS
+422 IANGIEQTLVPSNGT
-437 LIELAGDAPVI
+437 LIELAGNAPEI
-448 IDKVNSG
+448 IDRVESG
-455 RWGVDGKCLVSMHSP
+455 RWGIDGKCLVSMQSP
-470 ILKDRNK
+470 ILKERQK
-477 ISIQGIIFLSVPVND
+477 ISIQGIIFLSIPVD
-492 IYQLQGSPSVS
+492 DVYQMQGTPTVS
-503 SYGLVE
+503 SHGLVE
-509 LGEEKQDFQED
+509 PGEEAQDLQED
-520 MQNIIRRTLRQDLGK
+520 MQNIVRRTMRQGLSK
-535 EKNYLEALQRTIKQ
+535 EQNYVEALQRAIRQ

-557 KPIIDIHFVH
+557 KPVIDVHFVKA
-567 VA
+567 V

>member
-1 MATEVKTSFL
+1 ML
-11 INTFKGILVLKTPK
+11 NTPK
-25 ENNFWFLP
+25 KTNFWFLP

-70 IMPDPSAILEQADR
+70 IMPDPSAILDHAEN

-114 TPFTAHALRQKLE
+114 TPFTAQILRQKLE

-149 SFDIEYITLTHSI
+149 SFDVEYITLTHSI
-162 PEPNALAIRTELG
+162 PEPNALAIRTEHG

-190 LGDTTDENRLKQIG
+190 LGEATNKNRLKEIG
-204 EEGVLALVCDSTNV
+204 KEGVLSLICDSTNV
-218 FDEGSTG
+218 FDKGSTG

-239 QIPHGRITV
+239 QIPNGRIAV

-260 IAHAAQKNGRKV
+260 IAYSAKKNGRKV
-272 ALIGRSLEKMTRIA
+272 ALLGRSLEKMIRAAT
-286 SLSGYLKNLPG
+286 LSGYLKGLPG
-297 FINADQAMDMPRD
+297 FIPADQAMDMPRD
-310 KVLFISTGSQGEG
+310 KVLFICTGSQGEG
-323 RAALSRIAQR
+323 RSALTRIAQR
-333 THPIVELDENDTV
+333 DHHVVSLDKDDTV

-356 ERAIANIQ
+356 ERAIANMQ
-364 NQLVQQ
+364 NHLVHQ

-379 EAVHVSGH
+379 EDVHVSGH
-387 PAQEDLKAMYNWIKP
+387 PAQEDLKAMYSWVKP

-409 GEARHMQTQADLG
+409 GEARHMQAQAELG
-422 LANGIEHALVPFNGS
+422 LANGIEQALVPSNGT
-437 LIELAGDAPVI
+437 LIELAGSKPEI
-448 IDKVNSG
+448 IERVNSG
-455 RWGVDGKCLVSMHSP
+455 RWGIDGKCLVSMQSP
-470 ILKDRNK
+470 ILKERQK
-477 ISIQGIIFLSVPVND
+477 ISIQGVIFVSIPVDD
-492 IYQLQGSPSVS
+492 ICQIQGTPTISAH
-503 SYGLVE
+503 GLVE
-509 LGEEKQDFQED
+509 DGEEAQDFQD
-520 MQNIIRRTLRQDLGK
+520 GMQNIIRRTMHQDLGK
-535 EKNYLEALQRTIKQ
+535 EKNYIEALQRVIKQ

-557 KPIIDIHFVH
+557 KPVVDVH
-567 VA
+567 LVRSV

>member
-1 MATEVKTSFL
+1 
-11 INTFKGILVLKTPK
+11 VLNTPK
-25 ENNFWFLP
+25 KTNFWFLP

-70 IMPDPSAILEQADR
+70 IMPDPSAILDHAEN

-114 TPFTAHALRQKLE
+114 TPFTAQILRQKLE

-149 SFDIEYITLTHSI
+149 SFDVEYITLTHSI
-162 PEPNALAIRTELG
+162 PEPNALAIRTEHG

-190 LGDTTDENRLKQIG
+190 LGETTNKNRLKEIG
-204 EEGVLALVCDSTNV
+204 KEGVLSLICDSTNV
-218 FDEGSTG
+218 FDKGSTG

-239 QIPHGRITV
+239 QIPNGRIAV

-260 IAHAAQKNGRKV
+260 IAYSAKKNGRKV
-272 ALIGRSLEKMTRIA
+272 ALLGRSLEKMIRAAT
-286 SLSGYLKNLPG
+286 LSGYLKGLPG
-297 FINADQAMDMPRD
+297 FIPADQAMDMPRD
-310 KVLFISTGSQGEG
+310 KVLFICTGSQGEG
-323 RAALSRIAQR
+323 RSALTRIAQR
-333 THPIVELDENDTV
+333 DHHIVSLDKDDTV

-356 ERAIANIQ
+356 ERAIANMQ
-364 NQLVQQ
+364 NHLVHQ

-379 EAVHVSGH
+379 EDVHVSGH
-387 PAQEDLKAMYNWIKP
+387 PAQEDLKAMYSWVKP

-409 GEARHMQTQADLG
+409 GEARHMQAQAELG
-422 LANGIEHALVPFNGS
+422 LANGIEQALVPSNGT
-437 LIELAGDAPVI
+437 LIELAGSKPEI
-448 IDKVNSG
+448 IEKVNSG
-455 RWGVDGKCLVSMHSP
+455 RWGIDGKCLVSMQSP
-470 ILKDRNK
+470 ILKERQK
-477 ISIQGIIFLSVPVND
+477 ISIQGVIFVSIPVDD
-492 IYQLQGSPSVS
+492 ICQIQGAPTISAH
-503 SYGLVE
+503 GLVE
-509 LGEEKQDFQED
+509 DGEEAQDFQD
-520 MQNIIRRTLRQDLGK
+520 GMQNIIRRTMHQDLGK
-535 EKNYLEALQRTIKQ
+535 EKNYIEALQRVIKQ

-557 KPIIDIHFVH
+557 KPVVDVH
-567 VA
+567 LVRSV

>member
-1 MATEVKTSFL
+1 M
-11 INTFKGILVLKTPK
+11 LKTPK
-25 ENNFWFLP
+25 GNNFWFLP

-70 IMPDPSAILEQADR
+70 MMPDPSAILEQAENV
-84 IKALVLTH
+84 KAIVLTH

-114 TPFTAHALRQKLE
+114 TPFTAQVLRQKLE

-149 SFDIEYITLTHSI
+149 SFDVEYITLTHSI

-175 CVLHTGDWKIDPQPL
+175 CVLHTGDWKVDPQPL
-190 LGDTTDENRLKQIG
+190 IGESTDKNRLKEIG
-204 EEGVLALVCDSTNV
+204 KEGVSALICDSTNV
-218 FDEGSTG
+218 FDKGSTG
-225 SEGEVRDELEKVIA
+225 SEGEVRNELEKVIA
-239 QIPHGRITV
+239 QIPHGRIV
-248 CCFSS
+248 ACCFSS

-272 ALIGRSLEKMTRIA
+272 ALLGRSLEKMIRAAT
-286 SLSGYLKNLPG
+286 LSGYLKKLPG
-297 FINADQAMDMPRD
+297 FVPAEQAMDMPRD

-323 RAALSRIAQR
+323 RAALSRIANR
-333 THPIVELDENDTV
+333 SHPIVELDDGDTV

-356 ERAIANIQ
+356 ERSIANIQ
-364 NQLVQQ
+364 NQLVHQ
-370 GVRIITAHE
+370 GVRTITAHE

-387 PAQEDLKAMYNWIKP
+387 PAQEDLKAMYSWTKP

-409 GEARHMQTQADLG
+409 GEARHMQAQAELG
-422 LANGIEHALVPFNGS
+422 LANGIEHTLVPGNGT
-437 LIELAGDAPVI
+437 LIELAGNTPEI
-448 IDKVNSG
+448 IDRVNTG
-455 RWGVDGKCLVSMHSP
+455 RWGVDGKCLVSMQSP

-477 ISIQGIIFLSVPVND
+477 ISIQGIVLLSIPVDD
-492 IYQLQGSPSVS
+492 IYQLQGIPVIS
-503 SYGLVE
+503 SFGLVE
-509 LGEEKQDFQED
+509 LGEETEDFQD
-520 MQNIIRRTLRQDLGK
+520 GMQNIIRRTMHQDLGK
-535 EKNYLEALQRTIKQ
+535 EKNYIEALQRAVKQ

-557 KPIIDIHFVH
+557 KPVVDIHFVC
-567 VA
+567 VS

>member
-1 MATEVKTSFL
+1 VLITPKKTS
-11 INTFKGILVLKTPK
+11 
-25 ENNFWFLP
+25 FWFLP

-70 IMPDPSAILEQADR
+70 IMPDPSAILEHADS

-114 TPFTAHALRQKLE
+114 TPFTAQVLRQKLE
-127 EKSWGKQ
+127 EKSWAKQ

-190 LGDTTDENRLKQIG
+190 LGEATNENRLKEIG
-204 EEGVLALVCDSTNV
+204 EEGVLALICDSTNV

-225 SEGEVRDELEKVIA
+225 SEGDVRNELEKLIA
-239 QIPHGRITV
+239 QIPTGRVVV

-253 NVARVES
+253 NVARIES
-260 IAHAAQKNGRKV
+260 IAYAAQRNGRKV
-272 ALIGRSLEKMTRIA
+272 ALIGRSLEKMIRAATHA
-286 SLSGYLKNLPG
+286 GYLKGLPA
-297 FINADQAMDMPRD
+297 FIPAEQAMDMPRD
-310 KVLFISTGSQGEG
+310 KVLFVSTGSQGEY
-323 RAALSRIAQR
+323 RSALARVAQR
-333 THPIVELDENDTV
+333 DHQIVSLDEGDTA

-356 ERAIANIQ
+356 ERTIAAMQ
-364 NQLVQQ
+364 NRLIHQ
-370 GVRIITAHE
+370 GIRVVTSHE
-379 EAVHVSGH
+379 EDIHVSGH
-387 PAQEDLKAMYNWIKP
+387 PAQEDLKAMYSWIKP

-409 GEARHMQTQADLG
+409 GEARHMYAQAELG
-422 LANGIEHALVPFNGS
+422 LANGIEQTLVPSNGT
-437 LIELAGDAPVI
+437 LIELSGGAPKI
-448 IDKVNSG
+448 IDTVDSG
-455 RWGVDGKCLVSMHSP
+455 RWGIDGKCLVSMQSL
-470 ILKDRNK
+470 ILKERQK
-477 ISIQGIIFLSVPVND
+477 ISVQGVIFLSIPVDD
-492 IYQLQGSPSVS
+492 IYQMRGTPVVS
-503 SYGLVE
+503 SYGIVE
-509 LGEEKQDFQED
+509 PGEEAEKLQED
-520 MQNIIRRTLRQDLGK
+520 MQSIIRRTMRQDLGK
-535 EKNYLEALQRTIKQ
+535 EKNYVEAVQRAVKH

-557 KPIIDIHFVH
+557 KPITDVHFVKS
-567 VA
+567 